1 MYVIALL
8 QDPHQDPQLHAGM
21 GTTLG
26 IVRICTHL
34 YVQQRMCKTL
44 LYMYLEYHNH
54 LLSKLAYNLQLV
66 NRNI

>member
-34 YVQQRMCKTL
+34 YVQQHMCKTL
-44 LYMYLEYHNH
+44 TLHV
-54 LLSKLAYNLQLV
+54 SRVPQSPPVQVSIQPATCKS
-66 NRNI
+66 